1 MCISYVHLCS
11 RQYKKDRK
19 ENTLDAAQ
27 HPLLIF
33 FHCILFPVS
42 LQRKPVDYSLALS
55 ICHDSIPSC
64 VWNKRDR
71 KTADVT
77 NAKKSFK
84 RVFSLSFRLITV
96 SVSFFFPSVDFTP
109 QWCNRVGKKNPTFFS
124 CTEWVAVWWVFGM
137 WRDETFLL
145 DAFIG
150 DDIVMP
156 QLNCRVIPWITASR
170 SQQEQIL
177 EGKSWGQ
184 YFTHT
189 FIFSSTCYPITEG
202 TLSLQKV

>member
-1 MCISYVHLCS
+1 MCTCAVDST
-11 RQYKKDRK
+11 KKTEK
-19 ENTLDAAQ
+19 KIHWMQ
-27 HPLLIF
+27 HSIHYWFF
-33 FHCILFPVS
+33 FHCNLFPVS

-96 SVSFFFPSVDFTP
+96 SVSFFFPSVDFTA
-109 QWCNRVGKKNPTFFS
+109 QWCNTVGKKNPTFFS
-124 CTEWVAVWWVFGM
+124 CTEWVAVWWVFGR

-150 DDIVMP
+150 DDIVML
-156 QLNCRVIPWITASR
+156 QLNWITASP
-170 SQQEQIL
+170 S
-177 EGKSWGQ
+177 
-184 YFTHT
+184 
-189 FIFSSTCYPITEG
+189 
-202 TLSLQKV
+202 